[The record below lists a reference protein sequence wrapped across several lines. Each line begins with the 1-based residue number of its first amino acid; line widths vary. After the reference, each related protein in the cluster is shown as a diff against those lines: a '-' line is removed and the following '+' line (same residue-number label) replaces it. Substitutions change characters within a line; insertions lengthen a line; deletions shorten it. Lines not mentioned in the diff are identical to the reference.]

1 MNRMKPYSR
10 LTEFDVSLYKSGH
23 HYRIY
28 EKLGA
33 HPTELDGEMG
43 CYFAVWAPSAHKVE
57 VVGDW
62 NYWDGAA
69 DVLAVRW
76 DSSGI
81 WEGWLPHARPGHRY
95 KFRIYSTIDEQVVEK
110 IDPYARRSEVR
121 PQTASII
128 ADINYEWRD
137 SEWMANR
144 GSKQSLDQPMS
155 VYEVHMGSWRYDT
168 DRGEPLTY
176 TQAAND
182 LVHYVQDMGF
192 THVELLP
199 ITTYPLDESWGYQ
212 ATGYYSPTER
222 YGKPEELMHLIDYCH
237 EAGIGVLLDWVP
249 AHFPSDEWGLAQFDG
264 SHLYEHP
271 DPRKG
276 YHPDWK
282 SLIFNYE
289 RPEVSAFL
297 ISSALYWLEHYHIDG
312 LRVDTVASMLY
323 LDYSRDDGEWEPNI
337 HGDNHNLAA
346 IDFIKALNK
355 AVYQYYPSAIM
366 IAEEST
372 SYTGVTTPVHLGGLG
387 FGVKWMMGWMNDTLQ
402 YFAREPIHRKYHH
415 NEISFSGTYAFTENF
430 MLPLSHDEVVH
441 GKGPLIYKMPGDDWQ
456 RFANLRTLYTYMW
469 THAGS
474 KLLFMGN
481 EFAQTDEWQHNQS
494 LDWHLLD
501 YAPHQGMQALV
512 KDLNTL
518 YRSETA
524 LHNLQYEV
532 DGWQWISYD
541 DHENSVL
548 AYARLDHDGNKVIT
562 VLNLTPQPLHDYRI
576 GVAASGTYD
585 LVINSDASQYG
596 GSGHLA
602 WDTVASQQVSMHGRE
617 QSIELILPPLSGIVY
632 KKKLT

>member
-10 LTEFDVSLYKSGH
+10 LTDFDISLFKSGH
-23 HYRIY
+23 HYRMY
-28 EKLGA
+28 EKLGS
-33 HPTELDGEMG
+33 HPMDLDGERG
-43 CYFAVWAPSAHKVE
+43 CYFAVWAPSAYKVE

-62 NYWDGAA
+62 NYWDGTA
-69 DVLAVRW
+69 DALGVRW

-81 WEGWLPHARPGHRY
+81 WEGWLPHAQPGHRY
-95 KFRIYSTIDEQVVEK
+95 KFRIYSNVDDQVVEK
-110 IDPYARRSEVR
+110 ADPYACRSEVR

-128 ADINYEWRD
+128 AAIDYDWAD
-137 SEWMANR
+137 SQWMSDRAY
-144 GSKQSLDQPMS
+144 KQRLDQPMS
-155 VYEVHMGSWRYDT
+155 VYEVHMGSWRYDIA
-168 DRGEPLTY
+168 RGEPLTY
-176 TQAAND
+176 TQAATE
-182 LVHYVQDMGF
+182 LVDYVKEMGF
-192 THVELLP
+192 THIELMP

-222 YGKPEELMHLIDYCH
+222 YGKPEELMHLVDSFH
-237 EAGIGVLLDWVP
+237 AAGIGVLLDWVP

-289 RPEVSAFL
+289 RPEVCAFL

-312 LRVDTVASMLY
+312 LRVDAVASMLY
-323 LDYSRDDGEWEPNI
+323 LDYSREDGEWEPNI
-337 HGDNHNLAA
+337 HGGNHNLAA
-346 IDFIKALNK
+346 IDFIKSLNK
-355 AVYQYYPSAIM
+355 AVYHHYPSAIM

-469 THAGS
+469 THSGS

-481 EFAQTDEWQHNQS
+481 EFAQTEEWQYQQS

-512 KDLNTL
+512 KDLNAL
-518 YRSETA
+518 YREEAA
-524 LHNLQYEV
+524 LHDLQYEV

-548 AYARLDHDGNKVIT
+548 AYARLDHDGNKLIT
-562 VLNLTPQPLHDYRI
+562 ILNMTPQPLHDYRI
-576 GVAASGTYD
+576 GVAASGTYE
-585 LVINSDASQYG
+585 LVINSDAATYG
-596 GSGHLA
+596 GSDHLV
-602 WDTVASQQVSMHGRE
+602 WDTVSSQRVAMHGRE

-632 KKKLT
+632 KKKNG